1 VRRDSFEINDIQE
14 HEAGLARRAIA
25 MLDYIALKLAT
36 VSIRQGQVQNR
47 CKADRPGARFAKNGW
62 LGSEDMTMVQ

>member
-1 VRRDSFEINDIQE
+1 
-14 HEAGLARRAIA
+14 